1 MNMNWRDERLQTTHV
16 MTAVVRRLNGH
27 AKLSPVELYPRESLA
42 RQASNRM
49 QWLSVPLGMAILIVV
64 WEVVVRVAGYP
75 QFILPAPAQVVDRFW
90 GIVNDGSLAG
100 HVRATLVE
108 ALGGFGLGFVV
119 AAGLGYVLAKSPT
132 LEKLIAPY
140 VVASQSIPIVAL
152 APLLVLW
159 FGNGLASKVLV
170 CALIVF
176 FPILVN
182 TIVGLRSVD
191 PRYRELMR
199 SFNASRWQTFNLLEV
214 PFALPVLFG
223 GLRIGITLSVIG
235 AVVGEFVGAKEGLG
249 FLINVARGIYDTPLM
264 FAALFTLMTIALTMY
279 LVIVLLERSFLS
291 WRRAG

>member
-1 MNMNWRDERLQTTHV
+1 MQSTQV

-27 AKLSPVELYPRESLA
+27 ATLPSVALPPMEDWT
-42 RQASNRM
+42 RQVRIRA
-49 QWLSVPLGMAILIVV
+49 QWLSIPLGMILLLAT
-64 WEVVVRVAGYP
+64 WELVVRIANYP
-75 QFILPAPAQVVDRFW
+75 QFILPAPGQVIMRFW
-90 GIVNDGSLAG
+90 TTLGDGSLIG
-100 HVRATLVE
+100 HIRTTLVE

-119 AAGLGYVLAKSPT
+119 AATWGYVLAKSPT
-132 LEKLIAPY
+132 LEKIVAPY

-159 FGNGLASKVLV
+159 FGNGLVSKVLV

-199 SFNASRWQTFNLLEV
+199 SCNASRWQTFTMLEV

-223 GLRIGITLSVIG
+223 GVRIGITLSVIG

-264 FAALFTLMTIALTMY
+264 FVALFTLMTIALAMY
-279 LVIVLLERSFLS
+279 LAVALLERSFLS
-291 WRRAG
+291 WRRAR